1 MPNSLCIG
9 GTKKYMKF
17 LAFLVSILYPI
28 IFATIAGVSCLDT
41 ITRFIIYYCG
51 VMGIKVLVGG
61 LDLVHMLAILAGSV
75 FGWKVFDYSFDGL
88 VAKLEKEGKFL

>member
-28 IFATIAGVSCLDT
+28 IFATIAGV
-41 ITRFIIYYCG
+41 
-51 VMGIKVLVGG
+51 MGIKVLVGG
-61 LDLVHMLAILAGSV
+61 LDLVPMLAILAGSV
-75 FGWKVFDYSFDGL
+75 SV
-88 VAKLEKEGKFL
+88 GKCSTTRLMA